1 MLKSSNQE
9 ILKRKEPKRKFALW
23 IRESTLDKVKEL
35 YKEDNCSSQ
44 SEFIEKAVLFYVGYL
59 SSERNKSYLSPI
71 IISTLKSIVAE
82 SDNQISRMLFKLA
95 VELAVTMNVVA
106 ASQEIDRISLERL
119 RGECIKEV
127 KRLNGS
133 FSFNDAVDWQSD

>member
-82 SDNQISRMLFKLA
+82 SDNRISRMLFKLA